1 MKSNAL
7 MCTAAI
13 TVFAIM
19 PISSRLAAQVEHT
32 TSTQIHYSVQ
42 SLSTLGGTYSNG
54 YGGVNNRGWVSG
66 DANLAGDRT
75 EHGVLWRNGVITDLG
90 TLGGLNGSVSSPVK
104 DDRGIIV
111 GAAQTAEVDPLGE
124 FWGAPYYCTSINC
137 EGWQNLQ
144 RGFEWRDGVM
154 TELSTLGG
162 NNSYAFGAN
171 NRGQIVGMAETANQ
185 DPNCVS
191 PQVLDFDAVIW
202 GPKPNQIQVLPVLAG
217 DSAAVALAINDH
229 GVAVGSSGPCV
240 TPNFLQFA
248 AHPVLWEHGKATYLG
263 SLGGVMFTAANAINN
278 AGQVVGQADLPGD
291 TFTHAFFWQNGVMT
305 DLGTLPGDVIS
316 IANDIN
322 SKGQVV
328 GASCDVNFNCRV
340 FLWENGVMTDLQS
353 LIPSDAPL
361 TLTWGSGINDRGEIS
376 GSAYDSS
383 TGVSPAFLAIPC
395 NSEHADDESCQAATQ
410 ASVGVARPRVVLPES
425 IREQLRQKVRFG
437 RFRAPSGGAR

>member
-1 MKSNAL
+1 MKSKTL
-7 MCTAAI
+7 KCTAAI
-13 TVFAIM
+13 AVFAIM
-19 PISSRLAAQVEHT
+19 PISGRLVAQVEHA
-32 TSTQIHYSVQ
+32 TSNQVHYSVQ

-66 DANLAGDRT
+66 DANLAGDQT

-217 DSAAVALAINDH
+217 DSAA
-229 GVAVGSSGPCV
+229 
-240 TPNFLQFA
+240 
-248 AHPVLWEHGKATYLG
+248 
-263 SLGGVMFTAANAINN
+263 
-278 AGQVVGQADLPGD
+278 
-291 TFTHAFFWQNGVMT
+291 
-305 DLGTLPGDVIS
+305 
-316 IANDIN
+316 
-322 SKGQVV
+322 
-328 GASCDVNFNCRV
+328 
-340 FLWENGVMTDLQS
+340 
-353 LIPSDAPL
+353 
-361 TLTWGSGINDRGEIS
+361 
-376 GSAYDSS
+376 S
-383 TGVSPAFLAIPC
+383 TGR
-395 NSEHADDESCQAATQ
+395 T
-410 ASVGVARPRVVLPES
+410 
-425 IREQLRQKVRFG
+425 
-437 RFRAPSGGAR
+437 